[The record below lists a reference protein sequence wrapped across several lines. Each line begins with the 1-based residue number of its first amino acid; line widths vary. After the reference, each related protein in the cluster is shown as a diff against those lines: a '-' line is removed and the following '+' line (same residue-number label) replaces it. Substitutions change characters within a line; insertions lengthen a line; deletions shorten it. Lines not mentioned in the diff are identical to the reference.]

1 MQKRESALNVDLNFK
16 SNSSRSCL
24 TIGKRQ
30 INYPLRN
37 SSTTSVNFT
46 GSSINIICALFSK

>member
-1 MQKRESALNVDLNFK
+1 MQKKESVLSVGLNF
-16 SNSSRSCL
+16 NSDSLRFRF

-30 INYPLRN
+30 VNYPLRN

-46 GSSINIICALFSK
+46 GSKKVKINLFKN